1 MGHKAFTGSSGS
13 GKTQRLKELIRSEKD
28 DFKII
33 FDSFGEYQSDI
44 QELIADGYMIAEES
58 FLQPSNTPF
67 KEQLERALN
76 VNIENNKVLHIVTN
90 DLDNGF
96 EAASLK
102 SFFHKIE
109 QEMQEPGKKIRIY
122 IDSNISVLNNLTQ
135 GVMAVG
141 RSYDCV
147 IRAAF
152 QTHKEIDGFILNN
165 IETEVRSAS
174 GDFHKV
180 LVYNK
185 NEEPSF
191 KEEYH
196 GTYK

>member
-13 GKTQRLKELIRSEKD
+13 GKTHRLKELIRSEKD

-44 QELIADGYMIAEES
+44 QELITDGYTIAEES

-76 VNIENNKVLHIVTN
+76 VKIENYKVLHIVTN
-90 DLDNGF
+90 DLNNGF

-102 SFFHKIE
+102 FFFHKIE
-109 QEMQEPGKKIRIY
+109 QEMQDPGKKIRIY
-122 IDSNISVLNNLTQ
+122 IDSNISVLNNLTK
-135 GVMAVG
+135 GIMAVG

-152 QTHKEIDGFILNN
+152 QTHKEIDEFILNN

-174 GDFHKV
+174 GKV

-185 NEEPSF
+185 NEEPPF